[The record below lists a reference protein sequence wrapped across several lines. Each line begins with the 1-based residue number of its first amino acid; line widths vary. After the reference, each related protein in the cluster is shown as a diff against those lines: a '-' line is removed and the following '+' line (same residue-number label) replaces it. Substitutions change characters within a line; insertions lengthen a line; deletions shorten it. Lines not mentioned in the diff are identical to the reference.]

1 MCTCEE
7 YENLLVSIEANK
19 ERLMLL
25 IAVHESSEQGIQ
37 QRDRII
43 AEYESELEADI
54 QRHRVE
60 LARGEPSLRKA
71 IANLVE
77 EKDSLR
83 YGLRQCKVAITVTGA
98 ENLRFD
104 KLPGEKCSELETFF
118 GYLQWTREALRQFP
132 FSIVLWVTPEI
143 ELLLPARAAD
153 FWAWRKGV
161 FHF

>member
-1 MCTCEE
+1 MGNEE

-19 ERLMLL
+19 ERLTLL
-25 IAVHESSEQGIQ
+25 IAVHENSKFGMQE
-37 QRDRII
+37 RDRII
-43 AEYESELEADI
+43 AKYEAELELDI

-83 YGLRQCKVAITVTGA
+83 QPGKAAITVMGA
-98 ENLRFD
+98 ESLRFQ
-104 KLPGEKCSELETFF
+104 KLPGEERSELETFF